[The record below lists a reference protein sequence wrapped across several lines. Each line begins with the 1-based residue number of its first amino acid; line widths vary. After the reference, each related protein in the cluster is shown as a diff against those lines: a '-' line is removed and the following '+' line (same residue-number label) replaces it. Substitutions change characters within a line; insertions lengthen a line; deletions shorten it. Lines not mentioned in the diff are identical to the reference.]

1 MMSVIANQINLTII
15 YELVTAHILIV
26 DDEAAI
32 RGMVRMALEME
43 NFTVSDASNA
53 HQASTVLEQKNIDL
67 ILLDW
72 MMPGISGIDFASR
85 LRRENI
91 HHVGI
96 IMVTAKDD
104 ESDLIRGLDVGTDDY
119 IKKPFSTKEL
129 VSRIHAVLRRLNNA
143 PQNSNQSNDI
153 VTAGVITI
161 DSEQHRISINKV
173 DVDFSPTEFRL
184 LHFLATHP
192 DRAFSRNRLLDN
204 AWGDQIYV
212 EDRTV
217 DVHIRRL
224 RKILEPHGCADYI
237 NTVRG
242 VGYRFSVSSQ

>member
-1 MMSVIANQINLTII
+1 
-15 YELVTAHILIV
+15 VTAHILIV

-32 RGMVRMALEME
+32 RDMVRMALEMDG
-43 NFTVSDASNA
+43 FTVSDASNA
-53 HQASTVLEQKNIDL
+53 HKASMILEQESIDL

-85 LRRENI
+85 LRREGN

-104 ESDLIRGLDVGTDDY
+104 ENDLIRGLDVGADDY
-119 IKKPFSTKEL
+119 IRKPFSTKEL
-129 VSRIHAVLRRLNNA
+129 ISRMHAVLRRLQDS
-143 PQNSNQSNDI
+143 PQSGDGGV
-153 VTAGVITI
+153 VTAGIITI
-161 DSEQHRISINKV
+161 DSEQHRILINNV
-173 DVDFSPTEFRL
+173 NVDFSPTEFRL
-184 LHFLATHP
+184 LHFLLTHP
-192 DRAFSRNRLLDN
+192 DRVFARDQLLDN
-204 AWGDQIYV
+204 VWGNQVYV

-224 RKILEPHGCADYI
+224 RKVLEPHGCADYI

-242 VGYRFSVSSQ
+242 IGYRFSISN

>member
-1 MMSVIANQINLTII
+1 M
-15 YELVTAHILIV
+15 TAHILIV

-32 RGMVRMALEME
+32 RDMVRMALEMD
-43 NFTVSDASNA
+43 NFIVSDASNA
-53 HQASTVLEQKNIDL
+53 HQASIILEQENIDL

-85 LRRENI
+85 LRREGN

-104 ESDLIRGLDVGTDDY
+104 ENDLIRGLDVGADDY

-129 VSRIHAVLRRLNNA
+129 VSRMHAVLRRLNDS
-143 PQNSNQSNDI
+143 PKSSDI
-153 VTAGVITI
+153 VSAGNITI
-161 DSEQHRISINKV
+161 DSGQHRILINEKN
-173 DVDFSPTEFRL
+173 VDFSPTEFRL
-184 LHFLATHP
+184 LHFLLTHS
-192 DRAFSRNRLLDN
+192 DRVFARDQLLDN
-204 AWGDQIYV
+204 VWGDQVYV

-224 RKILEPHGCADYI
+224 RKVLEPHGCADYI

-242 VGYRFSVSSQ
+242 IGYRFSVSQQ

>member
-1 MMSVIANQINLTII
+1 M
-15 YELVTAHILIV
+15 TAHILIV

-32 RGMVRMALEME
+32 RDMVRMALEMD
-43 NFTVSDASNA
+43 NFIVSDASNA
-53 HQASTVLEQKNIDL
+53 HQASTILEQENIDL

-85 LRRENI
+85 LRREGN

-104 ESDLIRGLDVGTDDY
+104 ENDLIRGLDVGADDY

-129 VSRIHAVLRRLNNA
+129 VSRMHAVLRRLNDS
-143 PQNSNQSNDI
+143 PKSSDI
-153 VTAGVITI
+153 ISAGNITI
-161 DSEQHRISINKV
+161 DSGQHRILINEKN
-173 DVDFSPTEFRL
+173 VDFSPTEFRL
-184 LHFLATHP
+184 LHFLLTHS
-192 DRAFSRNRLLDN
+192 DRVFARDQLLDN
-204 AWGDQIYV
+204 VWGDQVYV

-224 RKILEPHGCADYI
+224 RKVLEPHGCADYI

-242 VGYRFSVSSQ
+242 VGYRFSVSQQ